1 MANAR
6 RGEIE
11 AVIGGERRRLV
22 LTLGALAELEQAFA
36 VDDIM
41 ALGERFSGGR
51 LSARDILRVLGAGL
65 RGAGAATT
73 DEELAG
79 LPIEGG
85 AAMAARHA
93 FDLLRHAFGIEDAAG
108 DAPQSAPESPP
119 NPRLARGWPPGAARG
134 LRLRPCGPRPS
145 RGTR

>member
-41 ALGERFSGGR
+41 ALGERFASGR
-51 LSARDILRVLGAGL
+51 LSARDIIRVVGAGL
-65 RGAGAATT
+65 RGAGAAIT
-73 DEELAG
+73 DEELAN

-85 AAMAARHA
+85 ATMAARHA
-93 FDLLRHAFGIEDAAG
+93 FDLLRHAFGLD
-108 DAPQSAPESPP
+108 DAPEEPP
-119 NPRLARGWPPGAARG
+119 NPRPPR
-134 LRLRPCGPRPS
+134 R
-145 RGTR
+145 